1 MSRRTKPWAA
11 LALAAALALPASGF
25 AQLPPAPAP
34 APAHP
39 AAPLTPATPPT
50 PAQHFPVGGKVD
62 TLAGVQQGLNQG
74 YRAVLLLG
82 LEPLDGRVCRIFLQA
97 YHDSLTQGESDKLIY
112 FPRKASYSETAHLCD
127 ELNAAYDTQLLFQL
141 NEGDLLSTMRPG
153 PTLMIVCRDARGE
166 LVNKGYVAFSN
177 SDADNVLQR
186 RFIAF
191 DSYYRKGPTA
201 WRDGKQID
209 GSMDLLDTLGNLILF
224 RPPKNTPCH

>member
-1 MSRRTKPWAA
+1 MSRGATGWAA
-11 LALAAALALPASGF
+11 ILLAAALALPAPGF
-25 AQLPPAPAP
+25 AQEPPA
-34 APAHP
+34 
-39 AAPLTPATPPT
+39 AASPRP

-62 TLAGVQQGLNQG
+62 TLAAVQQGLNQG

-82 LEPLDGRVCRIFLQA
+82 LEPLDSRVCRIFLQA

-112 FPRKASYSETAHLCD
+112 FPRKASYADTAHLCE

-141 NEGDLLSTMRPG
+141 NEGDLLADMRPG

-191 DSYYRKGPTA
+191 DSYYRKGPAA

-224 RPPKNTPCH
+224 RSPKNTPCH

>member
-1 MSRRTKPWAA
+1 MSGGAPHWAA
-11 LALAAALALPASGF
+11 LTLAAALALPAMSF
-25 AQLPPAPAP
+25 AQVPPV
-34 APAHP
+34 
-39 AAPLTPATPPT
+39 AAPLAAPVIPPVTPPVT
-50 PAQHFPVGGKVD
+50 PQHFPVGGKVD
-62 TLAGVQQGLNQG
+62 TLAGVQRGLNQG

-97 YHDSLTQGESDKLIY
+97 YHDSLIEGESDKLIY
-112 FPRKASYSETAHLCD
+112 FPRKASYSDTAHLCD

-141 NEGDLLSTMRPG
+141 NEGDLLSAMRPG

-166 LVNKGYVAFSN
+166 LVNKGYVAFSR

-201 WRDGKQID
+201 WRDGRQID
-209 GSMDLLDTLGNLILF
+209 GSMDLLDALGHLVLF
-224 RPPKNTPCH
+224 RSPKNTPCH